1 LPLYFFKGNK
11 TIMNITKQDTDALN
25 AVVKVEI
32 SASDYQDKVA
42 DILKDYRLKANI
54 PGFRKGHVPMGMI
67 KKQYGKSVMIDEI
80 NKLLQ
85 ETLNKFLTEEK
96 LDILGNPLPKQKD
109 DFSWDADDFSFEFE
123 LGLVPE
129 FEVNL
134 QPKKAITQYVIKADK
149 KMVDTELTNMQER
162 YGKLKTQTV
171 VDKNSNVTGTFK
183 NSDKEIDKKATFKV
197 SKLKGK
203 KNLDKF
209 LGAKVGDVLELKTKG
224 LFADNHDLMH
234 TLGVSHDEAHD
245 LDITLQFTIE
255 EISETELAVLNQEL
269 FDKIFG
275 KDVVKTEAEFKDKL
289 KADIEKQL
297 EQQADQQLLN
307 AVTESLIENTKFDLP
322 SAFLTKWIAVSGEKA
337 LTDEEAKVEYERSE
351 KGLRYQLIET
361 KIIKDNNLNLSM
373 EELRDF
379 AKGFI
384 KMQMAQYGNANP
396 DEKQLDDIANRILE
410 NKDETKRL
418 SEQLMQQKMLDFFKT
433 NVKLKTKE
441 VTFDN
446 FVKEVYK

>member
-1 LPLYFFKGNK
+1 
-11 TIMNITKQDTDALN
+11 MNITKQDIDALN
-25 AVVKVEI
+25 AVVTVDI

-42 DILKDYRLKANI
+42 DILKDYRIKANI
-54 PGFRKGHVPMGMI
+54 PGFRKGHVPMGMV
-67 KKQYGKSVMIDEI
+67 KKQYGQSVMIDEI

-109 DFSWDADDFSFEFE
+109 DFSWDAEDYSFEFE
-123 LGLVPE
+123 LGLAPD

-149 KMVDTELTNMQER
+149 KMVGTELTNMQER
-162 YGKLKTQTV
+162 YGKLITQAAV
-171 VDKNSNVTGTFK
+171 ENNSNVTGTFK
-183 NSDKEIDKKATFKV
+183 NEEKEIDKKATFKV
-197 SKLKGK
+197 FKLKGK
-203 KNLDKF
+203 KNLETF
-209 LGAKVGDVLELKTKG
+209 LDAKVGAVLDIKTKG

-234 TLGVSHDEAHD
+234 TLGMSHDEAHD
-245 LDITLQFTIE
+245 LDITLQFTLE

-275 KDVVKTEAEFKDKL
+275 KDVVKSEAEFNDKL
-289 KADIEKQL
+289 KADIEKQF

-322 SAFLTKWIAVSGEKA
+322 GEFLTKWIAVSGEKA
-337 LTDEEAKVEYERSE
+337 LTDEEAKAEYDRSE

-361 KIIKDNNLNLSM
+361 KIIRDNNLNLSM

-384 KMQMAQYGNANP
+384 KMQMAQYGNPNP
-396 DEKQLDDIANRILE
+396 EEKQLDDIANRILE

-441 VTFDN
+441 ITFDD

>member
-1 LPLYFFKGNK
+1 
-11 TIMNITKQDTDALN
+11 MNITKQDTDALN
-25 AVVKVEI
+25 AVVKVDI

-109 DFSWDADDFSFEFE
+109 NFSWDAEDYSFEFE
-123 LGLVPE
+123 LGLAPA

-162 YGKLKTQTV
+162 YGKLKTQATV
-171 VDKNSNVTGTFK
+171 EKNSNVTGTFK
-183 NSDKEIDKKATFKV
+183 NEEKEIDKKTTFKV

-209 LGAKVGDVLELKTKG
+209 LNAKIGDVLTLKTKG

-234 TLGVSHDEAHD
+234 ALGVSHDEAHD
-245 LDITLQFTIE
+245 LDITLQFTLE
-255 EISETELAVLNQEL
+255 EISETELAILNQEL

-275 KDVVKTEAEFKDKL
+275 EDVVKTETEFNDKL
-289 KADIEKQL
+289 KADIEKQF

-307 AVTESLIENTKFDLP
+307 AITESLIENTKFDLP
-322 SAFLTKWIAVSGEKA
+322 SDFLTKWIAVSGEKA
-337 LTDEEAKVEYERSE
+337 LTDKEAKAEYDRSE

-373 EELRDF
+373 EELREF

-384 KMQMAQYGNANP
+384 KMQMAQYGNPNP

-418 SEQLMQQKMLDFFKT
+418 SEQLMQQKMLDFFKN

-441 VTFDN
+441 ITFDN

>member
-1 LPLYFFKGNK
+1 
-11 TIMNITKQDTDALN
+11 MNITKQDIDALN
-25 AVVKVEI
+25 AVVTVDI

-42 DILKDYRLKANI
+42 DILKDYRIKANI

-67 KKQYGKSVMIDEI
+67 KKQYGQSVMIDEI

-109 DFSWDADDFSFEFE
+109 DFSWDAEDYSFEFE
-123 LGLVPE
+123 LGLAPV

-149 KMVDTELTNMQER
+149 KMVGTELTNMQER
-162 YGKLKTQTV
+162 YGKLKTQAV
-171 VDKNSNVTGTFK
+171 VEKNSNVTGTFK
-183 NSDKEIDKKATFKV
+183 NEEKEIDKKTTFKV
-197 SKLKGK
+197 AKLKGK

-209 LGAKVGDVLELKTKG
+209 LNAKIGDVLELKTKG

-234 TLGVSHDEAHD
+234 VLGVSHDEAHD
-245 LDITLQFTIE
+245 LDILVQFTIE

-289 KADIEKQL
+289 KADIEKQF

-322 SAFLTKWIAVSGEKA
+322 DAFLTKWIAVSGEKA
-337 LTDEEAKVEYERSE
+337 LTDEEAKAEYERSE

-396 DEKQLDDIANRILE
+396 EEKQLDDIANRILE

-433 NVKLKTKE
+433 NVKLKPKE
-441 VTFDN
+441 ITFDD

>member
-337 LTDEEAKVEYERSE
+337 LTDEEAKAEYERSE

>member
-1 LPLYFFKGNK
+1 MPLYFFKGNK